1 MNRRGAWSAHLRLV
15 LVAAIAVPVVIAFGA
30 SPTGAALDGLTK
42 FEIDGNTVVDGPTM
56 SDWVSESENQHIALS
71 NDRNFTGDP
80 VVQEDVGS
88 SSDDPSWLDNCV
100 HSQTDTVFANG
111 TQIDDPDWSDNH
123 ATHSV
128 AQKDDVCQ
136 SYFDYNVVQTGPLAG
151 HVISDVAFTRR
162 VSKAD
167 GSYYFVLSK
176 GENPDTRVAGDVVVH
191 VGYDNKG
198 DADSIATARWEGPG
212 PTLSDF
218 TDVGVD
224 NPNVDMTAAGYFAE
238 VAIDL
243 TALGLV
249 PNVFDLATPA
259 SCIEFG
265 FGRVISQQG
274 GNGDL
279 DDDGEPVGYGV
290 NLCGTLVIQKEI
302 TAVVP
307 GDTQFPV
314 TVTAPPGVTLDDPN
328 PVLTVP
334 EGSTTSDPVTYE
346 ALPPR
351 LPQEGGYNVWEEL
364 TANLAGRWDR
374 DSILCVNDKG
384 TESTADDE
392 SIEITSPA
400 DVFSVF
406 AHETET
412 CTITNSPKPAVIN
425 VDKNAAGGDGT
436 WQVVLDGPSPAQLPV
451 TDDGTIDFTTPGT
464 FATSGPTPA
473 GVYVLT
479 ELPGAGAFHVDGWSC
494 AVVGGGPPSEVSGA
508 SIGITVDPG
517 DVVNCTISN
526 TPVPPPTVEVIK
538 SASPTSF
545 QEPATAA
552 DRPIV
557 YTVEVHNP
565 GAEPFTIKNLTD
577 AVGADPAFDLD
588 AAVVGDEAGTAGSTI
603 VANDCA
609 NLVGEVVNPNGSD
622 SCQFS
627 VVVRRPQCRR
637 SDRRCRHRLRRGRL
651 RTDRFGVRRRARDSR
666 RRGADGRRREAE
678 HCRRRHQRDRR
689 SWRVGDVLDRDP
701 QPRHRYRAVHDHVGH
716 RHDLD
721 HRVGVPSDRDRLPHH
736 QRPGRR
742 DHLRRLRRHHARS
755 R

>member
-1 MNRRGAWSAHLRLV
+1 MNRRGARSGHLRLV

-30 SPTGAALDGLTK
+30 SPTDAALDGLTK
-42 FEIDGNTVVDGPTM
+42 FEIDGNTVVDGPTTT
-56 SDWVSESENQHIALS
+56 DWVSESENQHIALS

-123 ATHSV
+123 TTHSV

-314 TVTAPPGVTLDDPN
+314 TVTA
-328 PVLTVP
+328 
-334 EGSTTSDPVTYE
+334 
-346 ALPPR
+346 
-351 LPQEGGYNVWEEL
+351 
-364 TANLAGRWDR
+364 
-374 DSILCVNDKG
+374 
-384 TESTADDE
+384 
-392 SIEITSPA
+392 
-400 DVFSVF
+400 
-406 AHETET
+406 
-412 CTITNSPKPAVIN
+412 
-425 VDKNAAGGDGT
+425 
-436 WQVVLDGPSPAQLPV
+436 
-451 TDDGTIDFTTPGT
+451 
-464 FATSGPTPA
+464 
-473 GVYVLT
+473 
-479 ELPGAGAFHVDGWSC
+479 
-494 AVVGGGPPSEVSGA
+494 
-508 SIGITVDPG
+508 
-517 DVVNCTISN
+517 
-526 TPVPPPTVEVIK
+526 
-538 SASPTSF
+538 
-545 QEPATAA
+545 
-552 DRPIV
+552 
-557 YTVEVHNP
+557 
-565 GAEPFTIKNLTD
+565 
-577 AVGADPAFDLD
+577 
-588 AAVVGDEAGTAGSTI
+588 
-603 VANDCA
+603 
-609 NLVGEVVNPNGSD
+609 
-622 SCQFS
+622 
-627 VVVRRPQCRR
+627 
-637 SDRRCRHRLRRGRL
+637 
-651 RTDRFGVRRRARDSR
+651 SR
-666 RRGADGRRREAE
+666 RRHIRQSQPGAHGSGGE
-678 HCRRRHQRDRR
+678 HNE
-689 SWRVGDVLDRDP
+689 
-701 QPRHRYRAVHDHVGH
+701 
-716 RHDLD
+716 
-721 HRVGVPSDRDRLPHH
+721 
-736 QRPGRR
+736 RPGHVRGPPAATTRR
-742 DHLRRLRRHHARS
+742 TAVTTCGRS
-755 R
+755 

>member
-1 MNRRGAWSAHLRLV
+1 MNRRGAWSGHLRLV

-198 DADSIATARWEGPG
+198 GADSIATARWEGPG

-314 TVTAPPGVTLDDPN
+314 TVTAPPGVTFDDPN

-351 LPQEGGYNVWEEL
+351 LP
-364 TANLAGRWDR
+364 
-374 DSILCVNDKG
+374 
-384 TESTADDE
+384 
-392 SIEITSPA
+392 
-400 DVFSVF
+400 
-406 AHETET
+406 
-412 CTITNSPKPAVIN
+412 
-425 VDKNAAGGDGT
+425 AGGRL
-436 WQVVLDGPSPAQLPV
+436 QR
-451 TDDGTIDFTTPGT
+451 
-464 FATSGPTPA
+464 
-473 GVYVLT
+473 
-479 ELPGAGAFHVDGWSC
+479 
-494 AVVGGGPPSEVSGA
+494 VGG
-508 SIGITVDPG
+508 
-517 DVVNCTISN
+517 
-526 TPVPPPTVEVIK
+526 
-538 SASPTSF
+538 
-545 QEPATAA
+545 A
-552 DRPIV
+552 DRR
-557 YTVEVHNP
+557 P
-565 GAEPFTIKNLTD
+565 GRTM
-577 AVGADPAFDLD
+577 
-588 AAVVGDEAGTAGSTI
+588 GSRQH
-603 VANDCA
+603 
-609 NLVGEVVNPNGSD
+609 P
-622 SCQFS
+622 
-627 VVVRRPQCRR
+627 VRQRQGHGV
-637 SDRRCRHRLRRGRL
+637 DRRR
-651 RTDRFGVRRRARDSR
+651 RTDRDHLARRCVLGLRP
-666 RRGADGRRREAE
+666 
-678 HCRRRHQRDRR
+678 RDR
-689 SWRVGDVLDRDP
+689 D
-701 QPRHRYRAVHDHVGH
+701 VHDHELAETRG
-716 RHDLD
+716 D
-721 HRVGVPSDRDRLPHH
+721 
-736 QRPGRR
+736 QRRQERR
-742 DHLRRLRRHHARS
+742 RR
-755 R
+755 